1 MIDGIAIIKQ
11 LLKES
16 SSCWLTRGALLSY
29 FSTYGGRIE
38 DLDPLIKEKRIIYY
52 ETEDLYTLPWIAR
65 AENTVCDNLLRLLYK
80 RPAKQFSKQQVFDVI
95 DKLEAG
101 SKYKLHISQ
110 REAIYVLANT
120 NVGILTGGPG
130 TGKTTVMDMMEK
142 TIRILIPGTSFAN
155 TAPTGK
161 AANRLAE
168 SLHDNTCTVHKKF
181 SVQEDGIPNST
192 RMPEDVLVIDESS
205 MCDLNLM
212 SNILPLLKDGQ
223 RIFFVGDIDQL
234 PSVGKGA
241 ILRDMIASGV
251 IPVARLT
258 KTFRQNNDSQLFTNI
273 VNIREGRTPSAG
285 DDFSIYQIPPKEVI
299 ESDEFKKSHPKVKSF
314 EDTVMDTIRAK
325 YLYGVKKYGIENVCC
340 LIPYRKSGICSNI
353 VSTFLQS
360 FVNKQDKDKT
370 FNFNHLEYSNEEEQK
385 GKITGS
391 YDISFAVGDLVM
403 QLTNREECANGDIG
417 KITALLPDGDGVE
430 AEFYGKTVQYT
441 GSSLNELAL
450 AYSMTVNK
458 SQGSEYSYVVMVLLD
473 SHSRMLNRNILYTG
487 ITRAKKEVALI
498 AQSDAVKQAVK
509 VKADTDRKT
518 LLKEKLIA
526 LSAQYKYVYNIA

>member
-1 MIDGIAIIKQ
+1 MIDGISIVKQ
-11 LLKES
+11 LLKET
-16 SSCWLTRGALLSY
+16 SSCWLTKGALLSY
-29 FSTYGGRIE
+29 FATYGGRIE
-38 DLDPLIKEKRIIYY
+38 DLDPLIQDKKIIYY
-52 ETEDLYTLPWIAR
+52 EAEDLYTLPWIAR
-65 AENTVCDNLLRLLYK
+65 AENKVCDNLLRLLYK
-80 RPAKQFSKQQVFDVI
+80 NPAKQFSKEQVFRVI
-95 DKLEAG
+95 DQLEAG

-142 TIRILIPGTSFAN
+142 TIRILILGTSFTN

-181 SVQEDGIPNST
+181 SVQENGKAKAT
-192 RMPEDVLVIDESS
+192 GMPEDVLVIDESS

-223 RIFFVGDIDQL
+223 RIFFVGDTDQL
-234 PSVGKGA
+234 PSVGMGA

-258 KTFRQNNDSQLFTNI
+258 KTFRQDNSSKLFTNI
-273 VNIREGRTPSAG
+273 VNVREGRVPSAIG

-299 ESDEFKKSHPKVKSF
+299 ESDEYKRSHPKVKSF
-314 EDTVMDTIRAK
+314 KDTVMDTIRAK
-325 YLYGVKKYGIENVCC
+325 YLYGVKKYGIENVCV
-340 LIPYRKSGICSNI
+340 LLPYRKTGICSNI

-360 FVNKQDKDKT
+360 FVNKQDKT
-370 FNFNHLEYSNEEEQK
+370 FDFTHLEYSNEEEQK
-385 GKITGS
+385 GKVTGS

-403 QLTNREECANGDIG
+403 QLINREECANGDIG
-417 KITALLPDGDGVE
+417 KITALLPDGVE

-458 SQGSEYSYVVMVLLD
+458 SQGSEYPYVVMVLLD

-498 AQSDAVKQAVK
+498 AQSDAIKQAVK
-509 VKADTDRKT
+509 VKADTDRRT